1 MQMHGLGSEW
11 LQSSRRPV
19 TASSVQP
26 IRFRG
31 QSQRID
37 ALAQTSGWTTQHII
51 TKELRVK
58 PVTIAGPRGLGEW
71 WLPGL
76 TLLGMFNGQGDA
88 SDLPRLF
95 VLSALT
101 LVSCKEASNQLEFLW
116 GDICLSTDL
125 ICSTLF
131 FPAYHSE
138 GCFSSPRLNL
148 LAAVGKQ
155 QACSGD

>member
-1 MQMHGLGSEW
+1 MQRNERKKEFEGQRKVLS
-11 LQSSRRPV
+11 QINK
-19 TASSVQP
+19 A
-26 IRFRG
+26 

-37 ALAQTSGWTTQHII
+37 ALAQTSGWLQ
-51 TKELRVK
+51 VK

-76 TLLGMFNGQGDA
+76 TLLGMFNGQGNA